1 MLKSSGIRTFGLRSS
16 SGNRRIPLA
25 RRLFG
30 TDGVRGVANTDPMTV
45 ETALAMGQAAA
56 YLFRGKSGRHRILIG
71 KDTRLSGYMFET
83 ALAAGICAMGGD
95 VMLVGPMPTPGIAFL
110 THSMRADAGVVISAS
125 HNPYPDNGIKFFGRD
140 GFKLPD
146 DVESRIEDLMH
157 GEHLKENRPPSPQ
170 IGKAQRIDDATGRY
184 IVYLKST
191 FPAHLSLEGMRIV
204 VDCANGAAYRIAP
217 QVFSE
222 LGAEVIPIGVSP
234 NGVNIN
240 DRCGSLYPE
249 VVSAKVKEARADIG
263 ISLDGDADRVIVV
276 DQMGVVQDGDRIMAI
291 CAGEMARKRKL
302 AKNTVVAT
310 VMSNIGLELFLKD
323 RKIKLLRAPV
333 GDRYVVEAMRAGGYN
348 FGGEQSGHLIFL
360 DHATTGDGVLAAL
373 QLLAV
378 MVESG
383 KKISDLGKDLVVF
396 PQMLHNI
403 RMKERVPLES
413 MKGFLKARSDF
424 EKELGG
430 RGRIVV
436 RYSGTEPLLRIMVEG
451 ENQDEV
457 ETIVKALGEKAREEA
472 R

>member
-1 MLKSSGIRTFGLRSS
+1 M
-16 SGNRRIPLA
+16 

-45 ETALAMGQAAA
+45 ETALALGQAAA
-56 YLFRGKSGRHRILIG
+56 HLFRGKNGRHKIVIG

-83 ALAAGICAMGGD
+83 ALSAGICAMGGD
-95 VMLVGPMPTPGIAFL
+95 VLLVGPMPTPGIAFL

-146 DVESRIEDLMH
+146 DVEDRIESLMY

-170 IGKAQRIDDATGRY
+170 IGKAHRIDDATGRY

-191 FPAHLSLEGMRIV
+191 FPANLSLERLRIV

-217 QVFSE
+217 QVFAE

-240 DRCGSLYPE
+240 DQCGSLYPE
-249 VVSAKVKEARADIG
+249 IVAAKVREARADIG

-276 DQMGVVQDGDRIMAI
+276 DEKGGILDGDRIMAI
-291 CAGEMARKRKL
+291 CAGEMARKGRL

-310 VMSNIGLELFLKD
+310 VMSNIGLELYLKE

-333 GDRYVVEAMRAGGYN
+333 GDRYVVEAMRAGNYN

-373 QLLAV
+373 QLLGV

-383 KKISDLGKDLVVF
+383 KKVSELGKELVVF

-403 RMKERVPLES
+403 RMKHRVPLES
-413 MKGFLKARSDF
+413 MKGFRKAQAEF
-424 EKELGG
+424 EKALGS

-451 ENQDEV
+451 ENRDEV
-457 ETIVKALGEKAREEA
+457 EAIVKALGEKAREEG

>member
-1 MLKSSGIRTFGLRSS
+1 
-16 SGNRRIPLA
+16 LA

-30 TDGVRGVANTDPMTV
+30 TDGVRGVANTEPMTV
-45 ETALAMGQAAA
+45 ETALALGQAATH
-56 YLFRGKSGRHRILIG
+56 LFRGKNGRHKIVIG

-83 ALAAGICAMGGD
+83 ALSAGICAMGGD
-95 VMLVGPMPTPGIAFL
+95 VLLVGPMPTPGIAFL
-110 THSMRADAGVVISAS
+110 TRSMRADAGVVISAS

-146 DVESRIEDLMH
+146 DVESRIEGLMY
-157 GEHLKENRPPSPQ
+157 GEHLKENRPPSPE
-170 IGKAQRIDDATGRY
+170 IGKAHRIDDATGRY

-191 FPAHLSLEGMRIV
+191 FPAHLSLEGLRIV

-217 QVFSE
+217 LVFSE

-240 DRCGSLYPE
+240 EQCGSLYPE
-249 VVSAKVKEARADIG
+249 IVSAKVKEARADLG
-263 ISLDGDADRVIVV
+263 ISLDGDADRLIVV
-276 DQMGVVQDGDRIMAI
+276 DQNGEVQDGDRIMAI
-291 CAGEMARKRKL
+291 CAGELARKKRL
-302 AKNTVVAT
+302 ARNTVVAT
-310 VMSNIGLELFLKD
+310 VMSNIGLELYLKE
-323 RKIKLLRAPV
+323 RKIRLLRAPV
-333 GDRYVVEAMRAGGYN
+333 GDRYVVESMRAGNYN

-373 QLLAV
+373 QLIAV

-383 KKISDLGKDLVVF
+383 RKISDLGKELVRF
-396 PQMLHNI
+396 PQMLHNV
-403 RMKERVPLES
+403 RMKQRLPLES
-413 MKGFLKARSDF
+413 MKGLRKAQAEF
-424 EKELGG
+424 EKRLGN

-451 ENQDEV
+451 ENLDEV
-457 ETIVKALGEKAREEA
+457 DAIVKALSDKAMEDA

>member
-1 MLKSSGIRTFGLRSS
+1 VG
-16 SGNRRIPLA
+16 
-25 RRLFG
+25 RLFG

-45 ETALAMGQAAA
+45 ETALALGQAAA
-56 YLFRGKSGRHRILIG
+56 HLFRGKNGRHKIVIG

-83 ALAAGICAMGGD
+83 ALSAGICAMGAD
-95 VMLVGPMPTPGIAFL
+95 VLLVGPMPTPGIAFL
-110 THSMRADAGVVISAS
+110 THSMRADAGIVISAS

-146 DVESRIEDLMH
+146 DVEDRIERLMY

-191 FPAHLSLEGMRIV
+191 FPAHLSLDRLRIV

-222 LGAEVIPIGVSP
+222 LGADVIPIGVSP

-240 DRCGSLYPE
+240 DQCGSLYPE
-249 VVSAKVKEARADIG
+249 IVAAKVREARADIG
-263 ISLDGDADRVIVV
+263 ISLDGDADRLIVV
-276 DQMGVVQDGDRIMAI
+276 DEKGGILDGDRIMAI
-291 CAGEMARKRKL
+291 CAGEMARKKRL

-310 VMSNIGLELFLKD
+310 AMSNLGLELYFKE

-333 GDRYVVEAMRAGGYN
+333 GDRYVVEAMRAGNYN

-383 KKISDLGKDLVVF
+383 KKISELGKELAVF

-403 RMKERVPLES
+403 RMKHRVPLES
-413 MKGFLKARSDF
+413 MKGFRKAQAEF
-424 EKELGG
+424 EKALGT
-430 RGRIVV
+430 RGRILV
-436 RYSGTEPLLRIMVEG
+436 RYSGTEPLLRIMAEG
-451 ENQDEV
+451 ENRDEI
-457 ETIVKALGEKAREEA
+457 EAIVMALGEKAREEG

>member
-1 MLKSSGIRTFGLRSS
+1 MG
-16 SGNRRIPLA
+16 
-25 RRLFG
+25 RLFG

-56 YLFRGKSGRHRILIG
+56 HLFRGKNGRHKIVIG

-83 ALAAGICAMGGD
+83 ALSAGICAMGGD
-95 VMLVGPMPTPGIAFL
+95 VLLVGPMPTPGIAFL

-146 DVESRIEDLMH
+146 DVEDRIESLMY
-157 GEHLKENRPPSPQ
+157 GELLKEDRPPSPQ

-191 FPAHLSLEGMRIV
+191 YPAHLSLERMRIV

-217 QVFSE
+217 LVFAE

-240 DRCGSLYPE
+240 DQCGSLYPE
-249 VVSAKVKEARADIG
+249 VVSAKVRDARADIG

-276 DQMGVVQDGDRIMAI
+276 DEKGGILDGDRIMAI
-291 CAGEMARKRKL
+291 CAGEMARKGGL

-310 VMSNIGLELFLKD
+310 AMSNLGLELYLKE
-323 RKIKLLRAPV
+323 RKIKLLRAQV
-333 GDRYVVEAMRAGGYN
+333 GDRYVVEAMRSGKYN

-373 QLLAV
+373 QLLGI
-378 MVESG
+378 MVGSG
-383 KKISDLGKDLVVF
+383 KKLSELGRELAVF

-403 RMKERVPLES
+403 RMKHRVPLES
-413 MKGFLKARSDF
+413 MKGFRKAQAEF
-424 EKELGG
+424 EKALGS

-451 ENQDEV
+451 ENPDEV
-457 ETIVKALGEKAREEA
+457 EAIVNALSEKAREES

>member
-1 MLKSSGIRTFGLRSS
+1 VG
-16 SGNRRIPLA
+16 
-25 RRLFG
+25 RLFG

-56 YLFRGKSGRHRILIG
+56 HLFRGKNGRHKIVIG

-83 ALAAGICAMGGD
+83 ALSAGICAMGGD
-95 VMLVGPMPTPGIAFL
+95 VLLVGPMPTPGIAFL

-146 DVESRIEDLMH
+146 DVEDRIESLMY
-157 GEHLKENRPPSPQ
+157 GELLKEDRPPSPQ

-191 FPAHLSLEGMRIV
+191 YPAHLSLERMRIV

-217 QVFSE
+217 LVFAE

-240 DRCGSLYPE
+240 DQCGSLYPE
-249 VVSAKVKEARADIG
+249 VVSAKVRDARADIG

-276 DQMGVVQDGDRIMAI
+276 DEKGGILDGDRIMAI
-291 CAGEMARKRKL
+291 CAGEMARKGSL

-310 VMSNIGLELFLKD
+310 AMSNIGLELYLKE
-323 RKIKLLRAPV
+323 RKVKLLRAPV
-333 GDRYVVEAMRAGGYN
+333 GDRYVVEAMRSGKYN

-373 QLLAV
+373 QLLGI
-378 MVESG
+378 MVGSG
-383 KKISDLGKDLVVF
+383 KKLSELGRELAVF

-403 RMKERVPLES
+403 RMKHRVPLES
-413 MKGFLKARSDF
+413 MKGFRKAQAEF
-424 EKELGG
+424 EKALGS

-451 ENQDEV
+451 ENPDEV
-457 ETIVKALGEKAREEA
+457 EAIVNALSEKAREES

>member
-1 MLKSSGIRTFGLRSS
+1 V
-16 SGNRRIPLA
+16 

-45 ETALAMGQAAA
+45 ETALALGQAAA
-56 YLFRGKSGRHRILIG
+56 HLFRGKNGRHKIVIG

-83 ALAAGICAMGGD
+83 ALSAGICAMGGD
-95 VMLVGPMPTPGIAFL
+95 VLLVGPMPTPGIAFL

-146 DVESRIEDLMH
+146 DVEDRIESLMY
-157 GEHLKENRPPSPQ
+157 GEHLKENRPPSPE

-191 FPAHLSLEGMRIV
+191 FPANLSLERLRIV

-217 QVFSE
+217 LVFAE
-222 LGAEVIPIGVSP
+222 LGAEVIPIGISP

-240 DRCGSLYPE
+240 DQCGSLYPE
-249 VVSAKVKEARADIG
+249 VVAAKVREARADIG

-276 DQMGVVQDGDRIMAI
+276 DEKGGILDGDRLMAI
-291 CAGEMARKRKL
+291 CAGEMSRKGQL
-302 AKNTVVAT
+302 AKHTVVAT
-310 VMSNIGLELFLKD
+310 VMSNIGLELYLKE

-333 GDRYVVEAMRAGGYN
+333 GDRYVVETMRAGNYN

-373 QLLAV
+373 QLLGV

-383 KKISDLGKDLVVF
+383 RKVSELGRELAVF

-403 RMKERVPLES
+403 RMKHRVPLES
-413 MKGFLKARSDF
+413 MKGFRKAQAEF
-424 EKELGG
+424 EKALGG

-451 ENQDEV
+451 ENRDEV
-457 ETIVKALGEKAREEA
+457 EAIVKALGEKAREGG

>member
-1 MLKSSGIRTFGLRSS
+1 V
-16 SGNRRIPLA
+16 

-45 ETALAMGQAAA
+45 ETALALGQAAA
-56 YLFRGKSGRHRILIG
+56 HMFRGKNGRHKIVIG

-83 ALAAGICAMGGD
+83 ALSAGICAMGGD
-95 VMLVGPMPTPGIAFL
+95 VLLVGPMPTPGIAFL

-146 DVESRIEDLMH
+146 DVEDRIESLMY
-157 GEHLKENRPPSPQ
+157 GEHLKENRPPSPE

-191 FPAHLSLEGMRIV
+191 FPANLSLERLRIV

-217 QVFSE
+217 LVFAE
-222 LGAEVIPIGVSP
+222 LGAEVIPIGISP

-240 DRCGSLYPE
+240 DQCGSLYPE
-249 VVSAKVKEARADIG
+249 VVAAKVREARADIG

-276 DQMGVVQDGDRIMAI
+276 DEKGVVLDGDRLMAI
-291 CAGEMARKRKL
+291 CAGEMSRKGRL
-302 AKNTVVAT
+302 AKHTVVAT
-310 VMSNIGLELFLKD
+310 VMSNIGLELYLKE

-333 GDRYVVEAMRAGGYN
+333 GDRYVVEAMRAGNYN

-373 QLLAV
+373 QLLGV

-383 KKISDLGKDLVVF
+383 RKVSELGRELAVF

-403 RMKERVPLES
+403 RMKHRVPLES
-413 MKGFLKARSDF
+413 MKGFRKAQAEF
-424 EKELGG
+424 EKALGG

-451 ENQDEV
+451 ENRDEV
-457 ETIVKALGEKAREEA
+457 EAIVKALGEKAREEG

>member
-1 MLKSSGIRTFGLRSS
+1 MS
-16 SGNRRIPLA
+16 
-25 RRLFG
+25 RLFG

-45 ETALAMGQAAA
+45 ETALALGQAAA
-56 YLFRGKSGRHRILIG
+56 HLFRGKNGRHKIVIG

-83 ALAAGICAMGGD
+83 ALSAGICAMGGD
-95 VMLVGPMPTPGIAFL
+95 VLLVGPMPTPGIAFL

-146 DVESRIEDLMH
+146 DVEDRIESLMY

-170 IGKAQRIDDATGRY
+170 IGKAHRIDDATGRY

-191 FPAHLSLEGMRIV
+191 FPANLSLERLRIV

-217 QVFSE
+217 QVFAE

-240 DRCGSLYPE
+240 DQCGSLYPE
-249 VVSAKVKEARADIG
+249 VVAAKVREARADIG

-276 DQMGVVQDGDRIMAI
+276 DEKGGMLDGDRLMAI
-291 CAGEMARKRKL
+291 CAGEMARKGRL

-310 VMSNIGLELFLKD
+310 VMSNIGLELYLKE

-333 GDRYVVEAMRAGGYN
+333 GDRYVVEAMRAGNYN

-373 QLLAV
+373 QLLGI

-383 KKISDLGKDLVVF
+383 KKVSELGKKLAVF
-396 PQMLHNI
+396 PQVLHNI
-403 RMKERVPLES
+403 RMKHRVPLES
-413 MKGFLKARSDF
+413 MKGFRKAQAEF
-424 EKELGG
+424 EKALGS

-436 RYSGTEPLLRIMVEG
+436 RYSGTEPLLRIMAEG
-451 ENQDEV
+451 ENRDEI
-457 ETIVKALGEKAREEA
+457 EAIVKALGEKAREEG

>member
-1 MLKSSGIRTFGLRSS
+1 L
-16 SGNRRIPLA
+16 

-45 ETALAMGQAAA
+45 ETALALGQAAA
-56 YLFRGKSGRHRILIG
+56 HLFRGKNGRHKIVIG

-83 ALAAGICAMGGD
+83 ALSAGICAMGGD
-95 VMLVGPMPTPGIAFL
+95 VLLVGPMPTPGIAFL

-146 DVESRIEDLMH
+146 DVEDRIESLMY

-170 IGKAQRIDDATGRY
+170 IGKAHRIDDATGRY

-191 FPAHLSLEGMRIV
+191 FPANLSLERLRIV

-217 QVFSE
+217 QVFAE

-240 DRCGSLYPE
+240 DQCGSLYPE
-249 VVSAKVKEARADIG
+249 VVAAKVQEARADIG

-276 DQMGVVQDGDRIMAI
+276 DEKGGILDGDRIMAI
-291 CAGEMARKRKL
+291 CAGEMARKGRL

-310 VMSNIGLELFLKD
+310 VMSNIGLELYLKE

-333 GDRYVVEAMRAGGYN
+333 GDRYVVEAMRAGAYN

-373 QLLAV
+373 QLLGT

-383 KKISDLGKDLVVF
+383 KKLSELGRKLAVF

-403 RMKERVPLES
+403 RMKHRVPLES
-413 MKGFLKARSDF
+413 MKGFRKAQAEF
-424 EKELGG
+424 EKALGS

-436 RYSGTEPLLRIMVEG
+436 RYSGTEPLLRIMAEG
-451 ENQDEV
+451 ENRDEI
-457 ETIVKALGEKAREEA
+457 EAIVKALGEKAREEG

>member
-1 MLKSSGIRTFGLRSS
+1 M
-16 SGNRRIPLA
+16 

-45 ETALAMGQAAA
+45 ETALALGQAAA
-56 YLFRGKSGRHRILIG
+56 HLFRGKNGHHKIVIG

-83 ALAAGICAMGGD
+83 ALSAGICAMGGD
-95 VMLVGPMPTPGIAFL
+95 VLLVGPMPTPGIAFL
-110 THSMRADAGVVISAS
+110 THSMRADAGIVISAS

-146 DVESRIEDLMH
+146 DVEDRIERLMY
-157 GEHLKENRPPSPQ
+157 GEHLKESRPPSPQ
-170 IGKAQRIDDATGRY
+170 IGKAHRIDDATGRY

-191 FPAHLSLEGMRIV
+191 FPAHLSLDRLRIV

-217 QVFSE
+217 LVFAE

-240 DRCGSLYPE
+240 DQCGSLYPE
-249 VVSAKVKEARADIG
+249 VVAAKVREARADIG

-276 DQMGVVQDGDRIMAI
+276 DEKGTILDGDRLMAV

-310 VMSNIGLELFLKD
+310 VMSNIGLELYLKE

-333 GDRYVVEAMRAGGYN
+333 GDRYVVEAMRAGNFN

-360 DHATTGDGVLAAL
+360 DHATTGDGMLAAL
-373 QLLAV
+373 QLLGI

-383 KKISDLGKDLVVF
+383 RKVSELGKELAVF

-403 RMKERVPLES
+403 RMKHRVPLES
-413 MKGFLKARSDF
+413 MKGFRKAQAEF
-424 EKELGG
+424 EKALGR

-436 RYSGTEPLLRIMVEG
+436 RYSGTEPLLRIMAEG
-451 ENQDEV
+451 ENRE
-457 ETIVKALGEKAREEA
+457 EIEAIVMALGEKAKEEG

>member
-1 MLKSSGIRTFGLRSS
+1 MRK
-16 SGNRRIPLA
+16 
-25 RRLFG
+25 LFG

-45 ETALAMGQAAA
+45 ETALALGQAAA
-56 YLFRGKSGRHRILIG
+56 HLFRGRDGRHKIVIG

-83 ALAAGICAMGGD
+83 ALSAGICAMGGD
-95 VMLVGPMPTPGIAFL
+95 VLLVGPMPTPGIAFL
-110 THSMRADAGVVISAS
+110 TRSMRADAGVVISAS

-146 DVESRIEDLMH
+146 DVESRIEELMH

-191 FPAHLSLEGMRIV
+191 FPPHLSLEGLRIV

-217 QVFSE
+217 QVFAE

-240 DRCGSLYPE
+240 EQCGSLYPE
-249 VVSAKVKEARADIG
+249 VVSAKVREARADLG

-276 DQMGVVQDGDRIMAI
+276 DRKGEIQDGDRIMAV
-291 CAGEMARKRKL
+291 CATDMARKKRL

-310 VMSNIGLELFLKD
+310 VMSNIGLELYLKE

-333 GDRYVVEAMRAGGYN
+333 GDRYVVEAMRAGKYN

-373 QLLAV
+373 QLLAI
-378 MVESG
+378 MVETG
-383 KKISDLGKDLVVF
+383 KNVSELAKGLVAF
-396 PQMLHNI
+396 PQMLHNV
-403 RMKERVPLES
+403 RMKQRVPIDS
-413 MKGFLKARSDF
+413 MKELRKAQAEF
-424 EKELGG
+424 EKILGG

-436 RYSGTEPLLRIMVEG
+436 RYSGTEPLLRIMAEG
-451 ENQDEV
+451 EKLDEV
-457 ETIVKALGEKAREEA
+457 EAIVKTLAEKAKESA

>member
-1 MLKSSGIRTFGLRSS
+1 M
-16 SGNRRIPLA
+16 

-45 ETALAMGQAAA
+45 ETALALGQAAA
-56 YLFRGKSGRHRILIG
+56 HLFRGKNGYHKIVIG

-83 ALAAGICAMGGD
+83 ALSAGICAMGGD
-95 VMLVGPMPTPGIAFL
+95 VLLVGPMPTPGIAFL
-110 THSMRADAGVVISAS
+110 THSMRADAGIVISAS

-146 DVESRIEDLMH
+146 DVEDRIERLMY
-157 GEHLKENRPPSPQ
+157 GEHLKESRPPSPQ
-170 IGKAQRIDDATGRY
+170 IGKAHRIDDATGRY

-191 FPAHLSLEGMRIV
+191 FPAHLSLDRLRIV

-217 QVFSE
+217 LVFAE
-222 LGAEVIPIGVSP
+222 MGAEVIPIGVSP

-240 DRCGSLYPE
+240 DQCGSLYPE
-249 VVSAKVKEARADIG
+249 VVAAKVREARADIG

-276 DQMGVVQDGDRIMAI
+276 DEKGRILDGDRLMAV

-310 VMSNIGLELFLKD
+310 VMSNIGLELYLKE
-323 RKIKLLRAPV
+323 RKIKILRAPV
-333 GDRYVVEAMRAGGYN
+333 GDRYVVEAMRAGNYN

-373 QLLAV
+373 QILGI
-378 MVESG
+378 MIESG
-383 KKISDLGKDLVVF
+383 KKVSELGKELTVF

-403 RMKERVPLES
+403 RMKHRVPLES
-413 MKGFLKARSDF
+413 MKGFLKAQAEF
-424 EKELGG
+424 EKALGT
-430 RGRIVV
+430 RGRILV
-436 RYSGTEPLLRIMVEG
+436 RYSGTEPLLRIMAEG
-451 ENQDEV
+451 ENRDEI
-457 ETIVKALGEKAREEA
+457 EAIVMALGEKAREEG

>member
-1 MLKSSGIRTFGLRSS
+1 MRK
-16 SGNRRIPLA
+16 
-25 RRLFG
+25 LFG

-45 ETALAMGQAAA
+45 ETALALGQAAA
-56 YLFRGKSGRHRILIG
+56 HLFRGRDGRHKIVIG

-83 ALAAGICAMGGD
+83 ALSAGICAMGGD
-95 VMLVGPMPTPGIAFL
+95 VLLVGPMPTPGIAFL
-110 THSMRADAGVVISAS
+110 TRSMRADAGVVISAS

-146 DVESRIEDLMH
+146 DVESRIEGLMH

-191 FPAHLSLEGMRIV
+191 FPPHLSLEGLRIV

-217 QVFSE
+217 QVFAE

-240 DRCGSLYPE
+240 EQCGSLYPE
-249 VVSAKVKEARADIG
+249 VVSAKVREARADLG

-276 DQMGVVQDGDRIMAI
+276 DRKGEIQDGDRIMAV
-291 CAGEMARKRKL
+291 CATEMARKKRL

-310 VMSNIGLELFLKD
+310 VMSNIGLELYLKE

-333 GDRYVVEAMRAGGYN
+333 GDRYVVEAMRAGKYN

-373 QLLAV
+373 QLLAI
-378 MVESG
+378 MVETG
-383 KKISDLGKDLVVF
+383 KNVSELAKGLIAF
-396 PQMLHNI
+396 PQMLHNV
-403 RMKERVPLES
+403 RMKQRVPIDS
-413 MKGFLKARSDF
+413 MKELRKAQAEF
-424 EKELGG
+424 EKMLGG

-436 RYSGTEPLLRIMVEG
+436 RYSGTEPLLRIMAEG
-451 ENQDEV
+451 EKLDEV
-457 ETIVKALGEKAREEA
+457 EAIVKTLAEKAKESA

>member
-1 MLKSSGIRTFGLRSS
+1 M
-16 SGNRRIPLA
+16 

-45 ETALAMGQAAA
+45 ETALALGQAAA
-56 YLFRGKSGRHRILIG
+56 HMFRGKNGRHKIVIG

-83 ALAAGICAMGGD
+83 ALSAGICAMGGD
-95 VMLVGPMPTPGIAFL
+95 VLLVGPMPTPGIAFL

-146 DVESRIEDLMH
+146 DVEDRIESLMY
-157 GEHLKENRPPSPQ
+157 GEHLKENRPPSPE

-191 FPAHLSLEGMRIV
+191 FPANLSLERLRIV

-217 QVFSE
+217 LVFAE
-222 LGAEVIPIGVSP
+222 LGAEVIPIGISP

-240 DRCGSLYPE
+240 DQCGSLYPE
-249 VVSAKVKEARADIG
+249 VVAAKVREARADIG

-276 DQMGVVQDGDRIMAI
+276 DEKGVVLDGDRLMAV
-291 CAGEMARKRKL
+291 CAGEMSRKGRL
-302 AKNTVVAT
+302 AKHTVVAT
-310 VMSNIGLELFLKD
+310 VMSNIGLELYLKE

-333 GDRYVVEAMRAGGYN
+333 GDRYVVETMRAGNYN

-373 QLLAV
+373 QLLGV

-383 KKISDLGKDLVVF
+383 KKVSELGRELAVF

-403 RMKERVPLES
+403 RMKHRVPLES
-413 MKGFLKARSDF
+413 MKGFRKAQAEF
-424 EKELGG
+424 EKALGG

-451 ENQDEV
+451 EKMDEV
-457 ETIVKALGEKAREEA
+457 EAIVKALGEKAREEA